1 MQSNDRARVQLRQL
15 PQQNTKAS
23 CASRKLLLHSVL
35 EEEEAQCSSDS
46 RFLFFTP
53 KARLLLVLPG
63 GYLVAVYN
71 VLDAVTH
78 KQRMI
83 INSTTD
89 QRLWSM
95 LECQV
100 AFPEYLWPV
109 GIIINNPSQHSPPYK
124 YEEIISC
131 ATSIHALIEIR
142 PGWVRHQHTSTESVV
157 LLCSDGPNI

>member
-35 EEEEAQCSSDS
+35 EEAQCSS

-63 GYLVAVYN
+63 GYLVDVYN
-71 VLDAVTH
+71 VLDAVTR

-89 QRLWSM
+89 QRLCAM

-100 AFPEYLWPV
+100 AFPEYLWPL

-142 PGWVRHQHTSTESVV
+142 PGWVCHQHTSTESVV